1 MLFSHLPTMMSVR
14 GALADIPNPTHHIDK
29 CVMIDNLLVR
39 SQKTLLIP
47 SHSEGLP
54 YQIRYQLATRRPHY
68 LVKSLVHS
76 IMMYGY
82 GDTTSNAQ
90 NNEEVDVYYDRED
103 RAPYLQVSSSDMA
116 VQIQKSQQKQ
126 DKDDDN
132 NKEEADAAAG
142 GNKQSVMKRVSSFS
156 IMARGAINSSTTTT
170 NSNTPGQ
177 REAPTASLRNRNG
190 ANHSNIA
197 TNGTH
202 DSYSAHT
209 TMTPSW
215 RLRDRMK
222 TVGVGLVM
230 ALNVGTDPPDIT
242 KPHPCAKLQCWMD
255 PSSVTRQKAK
265 EKIGERLESQYARW
279 QQQRAARPL
288 KYRRALDPT
297 VEDVRALCLW
307 LRRQARHERILLHYN
322 GHGVPRPTA
331 NGEIWVFDKNHTE
344 YIPLSVSDLRQWM
357 GKPSIVVLDCSSA
370 GILIPFLTC
379 PLPSEN
385 ENVNNNNPSSTSTTT
400 TTTPTSPEPQDME
413 TAASNWVKD
422 TIVLCPTSDQEWLPM
437 HPDYPADVFTSCL
450 TTPIQMALRWFV
462 RRNRQS
468 MGGLNPE
475 AVDAIPGKPNDRK
488 TPLGELNWIFTAVTD
503 SIAWNVLPKALFQ
516 RLFRQDLLV
525 ASMFRN
531 FLLADRILRSL
542 NCTPQSYPPLPPGVA
557 DHPMW
562 QAWDLAC
569 ETCLA
574 GLLKDGIL
582 GNHVVKSVAPTPTT
596 TTTTSLDGTET
607 TASILAPPASTTP
620 PLPEAPKTGPAS
632 SISSPFFSEQLTA
645 FEIWLEFASIHKA
658 TLEGWEGDEDPP
670 LESPEQLPVVLQV
683 LLSQVHRIRAL
694 LLLRRFL
701 DLGPWAVNLSL
712 SLGIFPYVMKL
723 LQSPEY
729 KSLLVSIWASI
740 LKFDPSCQ
748 VDLVKDGALP
758 HFIQPLTTWNVSN
771 NKLAADAAKQRTL
784 SAFALAAT
792 CYNYPTA
799 QTECLRQNLHGH
811 CCALLSSFSKSGERG
826 GHDPNHQPHLAQYE
840 YEQDQAES
848 SQNHLPPT
856 ARLWLC
862 ICLGNLV
869 KNNLPA
875 QQEAYNSN
883 VHRCLASQFQDKS
896 PSVRAAVCYAL
907 ACLLEHTP
915 RSIAV
920 VPNKGGGVVLPSTPT
935 PHNMAPPSYTH
946 NAPGVTPFS
955 PGAQGLVPLQMS
967 ATTMSVPAALTA
979 STVMSGQLR
988 PNMGNQPPNDGMGNP
1003 MWNPQGQPQGPHQ
1016 VLGPPQMHV
1025 QQGHPQGGPQPHLL
1039 HQHQQPLNPRMVAPP
1054 NAGQPGM
1061 RMGPPG
1067 QPMMSPGGAPLSHQQ
1082 HLLRPQ
1088 PGQPMTAPML
1098 GSHRG
1103 QTVVMNVM
1111 SPHHSHG
1118 SPGGGTPHL
1127 MTQMVP
1133 PPVSPEN
1140 MSRRRPSVFE
1150 DTLRVELDLNV
1161 VEILLK
1167 ALNDGSTV
1175 VRYEAIMALGCV
1187 IGKYLAAYLVV
1198 AEEMSTSSPPTAE
1211 EKESEKQPVRAN
1223 IVPSP
1228 QGVTRLMLDQFAA
1241 SWKAIRSV
1249 QHKDTHPNIA
1259 RAANAIVSVVH
1270 EQLLDLRVEIEMK
1283 ASEEAKMASDTLAG
1297 IEEEGVDI
1305 ERTFSE
1311 QLLVLSPDT
1320 DGPRRQIQSDGPLHR
1335 LPFRRTAS
1343 DLGTPFGWQSN
1354 SNDPRNAMQLSQG
1367 SCDALES
1374 TNQHRKEYSLPKSKF
1389 YEWKTET
1396 FQSSY
1401 DSSEDDFL
1409 LERDPL
1415 CPSGAAH
1422 AYQRRRNM
1430 AVREAGRKLAQH
1442 FVALAPKPPKRKQG
1456 LDMMLEDDDEAD
1468 EKDLSLKV
1476 DLKLRE
1482 KKLLRNTGVE
1492 MTSMLKFHA
1501 YEDVLMVC
1509 DNQGGIS
1516 VWDYEKGNRC
1526 SVYQNCNPKGSRMTT
1541 AFWINESSSSLFFVG
1556 CDDGSARIWDGIVES
1571 NGEISREP
1579 PTLASAFFAD
1589 PDITAGQRGG
1599 SGLICEWQQFSGT
1612 LIAGGNS
1619 KHIRCW
1625 DLAAEQC
1632 GTVIETNSEAC
1643 VTTLTTAWDSDHG
1656 AMSTGYQGMGPDII
1670 VAGHG
1675 DGTLKL
1681 FDIRAP
1687 QNAAAAVTPGRRSRG
1702 RPTMF
1707 TEHASWIV
1715 DTSFTGYGG
1724 RFEIIS
1730 GSVAGDV
1737 RAWDLRAS
1745 SSLRTLDVQ
1754 RSPMTALSVHKQI
1767 PIAATGSHA
1776 QFIKIMTLEGETLQ
1790 VARFHEEMK
1799 GHRIGPVSC
1808 LEFHKHK
1815 LLLAAGATNS
1825 LVSIYEPKHKPLR

>member
-1 MLFSHLPTMMSVR
+1 
-14 GALADIPNPTHHIDK
+14 
-29 CVMIDNLLVR
+29 
-39 SQKTLLIP
+39 
-47 SHSEGLP
+47 
-54 YQIRYQLATRRPHY
+54 
-68 LVKSLVHS
+68 
-76 IMMYGY
+76 
-82 GDTTSNAQ
+82 
-90 NNEEVDVYYDRED
+90 
-103 RAPYLQVSSSDMA
+103 
-116 VQIQKSQQKQ
+116 
-126 DKDDDN
+126 
-132 NKEEADAAAG
+132 
-142 GNKQSVMKRVSSFS
+142 
-156 IMARGAINSSTTTT
+156 
-170 NSNTPGQ
+170 
-177 REAPTASLRNRNG
+177 
-190 ANHSNIA
+190 
-197 TNGTH
+197 
-202 DSYSAHT
+202 
-209 TMTPSW
+209 
-215 RLRDRMK
+215 
-222 TVGVGLVM
+222 
-230 ALNVGTDPPDIT
+230 
-242 KPHPCAKLQCWMD
+242 
-255 PSSVTRQKAK
+255 
-265 EKIGERLESQYARW
+265 
-279 QQQRAARPL
+279 
-288 KYRRALDPT
+288 
-297 VEDVRALCLW
+297 
-307 LRRQARHERILLHYN
+307 
-322 GHGVPRPTA
+322 
-331 NGEIWVFDKNHTE
+331 
-344 YIPLSVSDLRQWM
+344 
-357 GKPSIVVLDCSSA
+357 
-370 GILIPFLTC
+370 
-379 PLPSEN
+379 
-385 ENVNNNNPSSTSTTT
+385 
-400 TTTPTSPEPQDME
+400 ME

-437 HPDYPADVFTSCL
+437 HPDYPADIFTSCL
-450 TTPIQMALRWFV
+450 TTPIQIALRWFV

-582 GNHVVKSVAPTPTT
+582 GNHVVKSVTTPTPTT

-607 TASILAPPASTTP
+607 VTSSPMIAPPPESTTSP
-620 PLPEAPKTGPAS
+620 PLPEAPMTGPAS
-632 SISSPFFSEQLTA
+632 SVSSPFFSEQLTA

-748 VDLVKDGALP
+748 IDLVKDGALP
-758 HFIQPLTTWNVSN
+758 HFIQPLTTWNVSH

-784 SAFALAAT
+784 SAFSLAAT

-811 CCALLSSFSKSGERG
+811 CCALLSSFAKFGERG
-826 GHDPNHQPHLAQYE
+826 GSHDPDPNHNHQPHLAH
-840 YEQDQAES
+840 YEQDQAENA
-848 SQNHLPPT
+848 QKHLPPT

-875 QQEAYNSN
+875 QHEAYNSN
-883 VHRCLASQFQDKS
+883 VHRCLASRFQDKS

-915 RSIAV
+915 RRIPVA
-920 VPNKGGGVVLPSTPT
+920 PNAGGGDMMPQTPT
-935 PHNMAPPSYTH
+935 PQNMASPIYTP
-946 NAPGVTPFS
+946 NSPGATPFS
-955 PGAQGLVPLQMS
+955 PLAQVLVPQHMS
-967 ATTMSVPAALTA
+967 ATTMTVPAALTA
-979 STVMSGQLR
+979 SAVLSGQLR
-988 PNMGNQPPNDGMGNP
+988 PAMGNQPPNDGMGNP
-1003 MWNPQGQPQGPHQ
+1003 MWHPQGQPQGQHQ
-1016 VLGPPQMHV
+1016 VLGSPQVHVV
-1025 QQGHPQGGPQPHLL
+1025 QQGHPQGSPQPRSS
-1039 HQHQQPLNPRMVAPP
+1039 QQQPLDPRMVAPP
-1054 NAGQPGM
+1054 NAGQPGI

-1067 QPMMSPGGAPLSHQQ
+1067 QPMMSPGGAPLLHQQ

-1088 PGQPMTAPML
+1088 HGQPMTAHMM
-1098 GSHRG
+1098 GSPHGR
-1103 QTVVMNVM
+1103 TVVMNAM

-1118 SPGGGTPHL
+1118 TPGGGTPHL
-1127 MTQMVP
+1127 MTQMIP

-1140 MSRRRPSVFE
+1140 MSRRRPSVF
-1150 DTLRVELDLNV
+1150 DDRRRVELDLSV
-1161 VEILLK
+1161 VEILLN

-1175 VRYEAIMALGCV
+1175 VRYEGMMALGCA

-1198 AEEMSTSSPPTAE
+1198 AEEMSTSTSSPPTAE
-1211 EKESEKQPVRAN
+1211 ENESEEQPARSN
-1223 IVPSP
+1223 IVPIP
-1228 QGVTRLMLDQFAA
+1228 RGVNRSMLDRFAA

-1259 RAANAIVSVVH
+1259 RAANVIVSVVH
-1270 EQLLDLRVEIEMK
+1270 EQLLDLRVEIEMR
-1283 ASEEAKMASDTLAG
+1283 ASEEANMASDALAG
-1297 IEEEGVDI
+1297 IQEEGGGVGGGGVDI

-1311 QLLVLSPDT
+1311 RLLVHSPEP

-1343 DLGTPFGWQSN
+1343 DLGTPVGWQSN
-1354 SNDPRNAMQLSQG
+1354 ADDPRNAMQLSQG
-1367 SCDALES
+1367 TFDALEL

-1430 AVREAGRKLAQH
+1430 AVREAGRKLAQR

-1468 EKDLSLKV
+1468 EKDLSLKG

-1482 KKLLRNTGVE
+1482 KKVLRNTGVE

-1516 VWDYEKGNRC
+1516 VWDYDKGNRC

-1541 AFWINESSSSLFFVG
+1541 AFWIDESSSSLFFVG

-1612 LIAGGNS
+1612 LLAGGSS

-1632 GTVIETNSEAC
+1632 GTLIETNSEAC

-1656 AMSTGYQGMGPDII
+1656 AMSAGYQGMGPDII

-1687 QNAAAAVTPGRRSRG
+1687 QNAAAAVSPGKKSRG
-1702 RPTMF
+1702 RPTKF
-1707 TEHASWIV
+1707 TEHSSWIV
-1715 DTSFTGYGG
+1715 DTSFTCYGG

-1730 GSVAGDV
+1730 GSVAGDI

-1754 RSPMTALSVHKQI
+1754 RSPMTALTVHKQI

-1776 QFIKIMTLEGETLQ
+1776 QFIKILTLEGETLQ
-1790 VARFHEEMK
+1790 VARFHEEMS